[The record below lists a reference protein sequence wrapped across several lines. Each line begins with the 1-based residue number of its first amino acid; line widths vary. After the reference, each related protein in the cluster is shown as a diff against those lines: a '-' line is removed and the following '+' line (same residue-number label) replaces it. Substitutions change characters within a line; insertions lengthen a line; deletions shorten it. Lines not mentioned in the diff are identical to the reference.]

1 MRSSL
6 KLSAGVAGVALLMLG
21 VAAYNLS
28 VTTRQP
34 PPERNSNNLSPTA
47 GVLPQSATTAS
58 LITTRPAATER
69 APTTE
74 LISTSEVVKVHPE
87 GSAERGVPV
96 FRAWCNSCHPN
107 GQEGYGPALWGNGAS
122 WSPET
127 IRNRIRHTSQR
138 ERDRFASLSDEKLND
153 IIAYIQAQQ
162 RASN

>member
-1 MRSSL
+1 MRSNW
-6 KLSAGVAGVALLMLG
+6 KLATGLAGVALLMLG
-21 VAAYNLS
+21 IVAYSLIIPN
-28 VTTRQP
+28 RQL
-34 PPERNSNNLSPTA
+34 PPERNDPSPA
-47 GVLPQSATTAS
+47 AVVLLPLA
-58 LITTRPAATER
+58 ITQPNATER
-69 APTTE
+69 APATE
-74 LISTSEVVKVHPE
+74 LISTSGVVTAHQE
-87 GSAERGVPV
+87 SSAERGAPI

-162 RASN
+162 RANN